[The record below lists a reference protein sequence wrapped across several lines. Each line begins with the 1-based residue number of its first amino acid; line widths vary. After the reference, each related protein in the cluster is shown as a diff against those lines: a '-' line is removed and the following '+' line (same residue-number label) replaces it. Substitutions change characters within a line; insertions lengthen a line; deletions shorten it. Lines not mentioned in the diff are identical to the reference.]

1 MNELNSTTQV
11 VAILTGTALGGLV
24 LWLIRKG
31 RLREETGLYWLA
43 AVGLLLFL
51 ALRRDLLEWTAAALG
66 VAYAPSVLLLGTILA
81 GILLALHFSVA
92 LARLS
97 TQNKRLAQEVALLA
111 QMVEQRGG
119 EPSSH
124 PPRDE
129 SGILVTQG
137 PDDASGSR

>member
-1 MNELNSTTQV
+1 MMQVNSTTQV
-11 VAILTGTALGGLV
+11 AAIVAGASLGLLV

-43 AVGLLLFL
+43 AVGLLMVL

-66 VAYAPSVLLLGTILA
+66 IFYPPSVLLLGTILA

-97 TQNKRLAQEVALLA
+97 TQNKRLAQELALLA
-111 QMVEQRGG
+111 QKVEQHAALGAPRLTG
-119 EPSSH
+119 EAPSLDH
-124 PPRDE
+124 PR
-129 SGILVTQG
+129 S
-137 PDDASGSR
+137 PDPDSRP

>member
-1 MNELNSTTQV
+1 MNELSSTTQI
-11 VAILTGTALGGLV
+11 VAILTGGALVVLV

-51 ALRRDLLEWTAAALG
+51 ALRRDLLDWTASTLG
-66 VAYAPSVLLLGTILA
+66 IFYAPSVLLLGTILA

-97 TQNKRLAQEVALLA
+97 TQNKRLAQELALLA
-111 QMVEQRGG
+111 QMVEQREGITS
-119 EPSSH
+119 PR
-124 PPRDE
+124 PPRDV
-129 SGILVTQG
+129 SGMLIAQE
-137 PDDASGSR
+137 PNDAPRS

>member
-1 MNELNSTTQV
+1 MNELNSTTQIA
-11 VAILTGTALGGLV
+11 AILTGGALVVLV

-31 RLREETGLYWLA
+31 RLREETGLYWLV

-66 VAYAPSVLLLGTILA
+66 IFYAPSVLLLGTILA

-111 QMVEQRGG
+111 QIVEQREGA
-119 EPSSH
+119 PSSR
-124 PPRDE
+124 PPRDV
-129 SGILVTQG
+129 SGMLIAQE
-137 PDDASGSR
+137 PDDAPRS